1 MDRLGGTYNE
11 LRQQVD
17 KLGDF
22 YEAQGQRIERLGNL
36 YDIMHEQ
43 HSNQLEI
50 IDAQLEGLWAHLV
63 PPPPSPPYAL
73 GEAPPRPPYRHPP
86 CR

>member
-1 MDRLGGTYNE
+1 MDRLGDTYHE

-17 KLGDF
+17 RLWDF
-22 YEAQGQRIERLGNL
+22 YEAHGQRVERLGDL
-36 YDIMHEQ
+36 YETMHEQ

-63 PPPPSPPYAL
+63 PHPPSPPYAP
-73 GEAPPRPPYRHPP
+73 GEAPPHPLYRHPP
-86 CR
+86 Y